1 MQKVFVFGEIDMKSQ
16 TRYVKKLKRKRVLI
30 CLLVFFAL
38 LPVFSYLHEAGH
50 ALVCIADGNEAEI
63 SVDIFNGGTTLC
75 HGDHVSNL
83 FAYKISGGLLAG
95 IIGTTIGL
103 ALFVKKPFAGYS
115 LESTRYNSWEIDGK
129 VERRESRKRQYLDIL
144 WKAPF
149 IALTTIGI
157 GHLVNAGIETFADS
171 YFTHGAE
178 WGFFLGA
185 VEFVTFITLLLI
197 FDRKTVRRDRREME
211 GRGRTVSIRLL
222 FGLSCIIVGGGLV
235 VLSLLGVEFAR

>member
-1 MQKVFVFGEIDMKSQ
+1 MKSH
-16 TRYVKKLKRKRVLI
+16 TRLAKKLDKKRVII
-30 CLLVFFAL
+30 CLLVFFTL
-38 LPVFSYLHEAGH
+38 MPIFSYLHEAGH

-63 SVDIFNGGTTLC
+63 SVDILSGGLTFC
-75 HGDHVSNL
+75 YGEVSNL

-95 IIGTTIGL
+95 IVGTTIGL

-129 VERRESRKRQYLDIL
+129 VERIESRKRRYLDII

-157 GHLVNAGIETFADS
+157 GHLVNAAIEAFADS
-171 YFTHGAE
+171 YFTHGTE
-178 WGFFLGA
+178 WGFFLGL

-197 FDRKTVRRDRREME
+197 FDRKTVRQDRREME

-222 FGLSCIIVGGGLV
+222 FGLSCIIIGSGLV

>member
-1 MQKVFVFGEIDMKSQ
+1 MKSH
-16 TRYVKKLKRKRVLI
+16 TRLTKKLDKKRVII
-30 CLLVFFAL
+30 CMLVFFTL
-38 LPVFSYLHEAGH
+38 MPIFSYLHEAGH

-63 SVDIFNGGTTLC
+63 SVDILSGGLTLC
-75 HGDHVSNL
+75 HGEVSNL

-95 IIGTTIGL
+95 IVGTTIGL

-115 LESTRYNSWEIDGK
+115 LESTRYNSWEIDRK
-129 VERRESRKRQYLDIL
+129 VERIESMKRRYLDII

-157 GHLVNAGIETFADS
+157 GHLVNAAIEAFADS

-197 FDRKTVRRDRREME
+197 FDRKTVS
-211 GRGRTVSIRLL
+211 RGMR
-222 FGLSCIIVGGGLV
+222 
-235 VLSLLGVEFAR
+235 

>member
-16 TRYVKKLKRKRVLI
+16 TKYVKKLKRKRVLI

-75 HGDHVSNL
+75 HGDVSNL

-95 IIGTTIGL
+95 IIGTTVGT
-103 ALFVKKPFAGYS
+103 ALF
-115 LESTRYNSWEIDGK
+115 R
-129 VERRESRKRQYLDIL
+129 
-144 WKAPF
+144 WKIPF
-149 IALTTIGI
+149 IAVTTIGV
-157 GHLVNAGIETFADS
+157 GHLINAIIETFADS
-171 YFTHGAE
+171 YFTHGGE
-178 WGFFLGA
+178 WSAFMGLVEVVIFFA
-185 VEFVTFITLLLI
+185 LLII
-197 FDRKTVRRDRREME
+197 FDRKMVRRDRREME